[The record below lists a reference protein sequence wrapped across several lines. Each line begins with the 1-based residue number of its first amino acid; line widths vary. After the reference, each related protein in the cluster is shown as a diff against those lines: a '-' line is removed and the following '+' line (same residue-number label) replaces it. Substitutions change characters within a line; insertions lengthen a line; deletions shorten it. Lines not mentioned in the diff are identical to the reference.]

1 MKEQDKQA
9 PSVVNNFNCPIGQYV
24 QYQHIEHM
32 TIGSDGQIHV
42 ASSTQPATQTEP
54 QPTPS
59 STIEYSQFL
68 KRGANPLKSDDE
80 VQKNFMNA
88 AKNGPSALVDYLQ
101 SAEGKLYFDISNIK
115 PSVLINTINQECGTN
130 IKLKSYQTA
139 LQRKM

>member
-9 PSVVNNFNCPIGQYV
+9 PNVVNNFNCPIGQYV

-42 ASSTQPATQTEP
+42 ASSTQPNPE
-54 QPTPS
+54 PTPS
-59 STIEYSQFL
+59 IQYSQFL
-68 KRGANPLKSDDE
+68 KRGANPTKSDDE
-80 VQKNFMNA
+80 VQKTFVNA
-88 AKNGPSALVDYLQ
+88 AKSGPTALVDYLL

-115 PSVLINTINQECGTN
+115 PSVLIKTINQECGTN